1 MKLLEKYSIQKTDDI
16 DREKFNLIWDMFYH
30 DGYEKYRRISPDEYW
45 EEFCNTRP
53 YIETSTNKS
62 CFSTYNDDQTS
73 NKPISSE
80 LLEIF
85 LLRYSI
91 QVDRINMQERFS
103 IKGELFYFHP
113 NFFIVRER
121 MESSQLFTLLG
132 IENKEKFTKHILG
145 YCPNGEFP
153 RCANYEELKKLFLA
167 MLDYVI
173 DYGNKEETLI
183 SKKVKSDEKETI
195 SHLFPVGTIVQLSE
209 IGLSHY
215 KSQLNEVENKGS
227 VMEIKKDSSFVYQ
240 IRWEGGHENN
250 YEKEDVELYVEK
262 EYTKAD
268 LIVENLISGVTYVAT
283 SSDLAYCYIFKKDS
297 PQFLRLHSRQ
307 ISNTS
312 FNTKVYNYR
321 KATPLETNWLE
332 FCKIK
337 QTYIDIEGLFE
348 EACKKYPVGTKF
360 KVAHNPDFITTV
372 ESHEKG
378 KEWCVINDS
387 LDDLHI
393 NLKTNDGVDSDE
405 ASVYTYLHDWAKVVN
420 PELYPILKKVETS
433 MFKKDSHIVY
443 LGDSSDSFIE
453 NYCFKQRE
461 NYDYL
466 RPYLDCKG
474 NVDNGWGK
482 MRYRRTNWRYATQD
496 EIFAYEQLGE
506 PYDVTTLLQT
516 SDKKVKVD
524 PNVFPKSS
532 YVVLLNTCDGD
543 PRVWGNS
550 IPINYIYQLSK
561 DSNSRCFYMAKD
573 ARGDIDNGWGVD
585 EKRTFDSKLELRAA
599 TLAEIELYQLHDK
612 PISIFD
618 ISKPLSEE
626 EDVQMGY
633 YPLRQ
638 CFGKVSSQD
647 RYANGCLNFY
657 NNFFGSSSEGK
668 YELKKNWVIAKQKK
682 KNIVILEPGYYET
695 NYGHFLLRENGVT
708 DFVNGDRKSIF
719 DLSFVTYCRK
729 VKTLGIFDRSYLMSP
744 KYSFLP
750 TPTVM
755 EVVPKENYFPEV
767 REIKL

>member
-1 MKLLEKYSIQKTDDI
+1 MKLLEKYSIQKTDDDDI

-30 DGYEKYRRISPDEYW
+30 DGYEKYRTISPDEYW

-62 CFSTYNDDQTS
+62 YFSTYGDDQTLH
-73 NKPISSE
+73 KPISSE

-91 QVDRINMQERFS
+91 QVDGINMQERFS
-103 IKGELFYFHP
+103 IKGELFHFHP
-113 NFFIVRER
+113 NFFIVAER
-121 MESSQLFTLLG
+121 MDNSQLFTLLG

-153 RCANYEELKKLFLA
+153 QCANYEELEKLFLA

-173 DYGNKEETLI
+173 EPFDYGNEEDAVPDKEETLI

-195 SHLFPVGTIVQLSE
+195 SHPFPVGTIVQLSE
-209 IGLSHY
+209 IGLSDY
-215 KSQLNEVENKGS
+215 KSQLDGVENKGS
-227 VMEIKKDSSFVYQ
+227 VMEIRKDSSYIYQ

-262 EYTKAD
+262 EYTKED
-268 LIVENLISGVTYVAT
+268 LTVENLISGVTYVAT
-283 SSDLAYCYIFKKDS
+283 KPELNYCYIFKKDS

-312 FNTKVYNYR
+312 FNTDVYNYR

-360 KVAHNPDFITTV
+360 KVAHNPDFISTV

-393 NLKTNDGVDSDE
+393 NLNTNDGKDSDE
-405 ASVYTYLHDWAKVVN
+405 ASVYTYLHGWAKVVN
-420 PELYPILKKVETS
+420 PEVIVPDTQEETS
-433 MFKKDSHIVY
+433 MFKKDSYIICLV
-443 LGDSSDSFIE
+443 GNSGSFLK
-453 NYCFKQRE
+453 NHCFKQRE

-466 RPYLDCKG
+466 HPYLDCKG
-474 NVDNGWGK
+474 DVDNGWG
-482 MRYRRTNWRYATQD
+482 MIDCHTTNWRYATQD
-496 EIFAYEQLGE
+496 EIFAYEQLGK

-516 SDKKVKVD
+516 SDEKVKVD
-524 PNVFPKSS
+524 PNVFPKGS
-532 YVVLLNTCDGD
+532 YVVLLSTCSGD
-543 PRVWGNS
+543 PRGWRNS
-550 IPINYIYQLSK
+550 IPVNYIYQLSK
-561 DSNSRCFYMAKD
+561 DSNSRCFYMVKD
-573 ARGDIDNGWGVD
+573 AIGNIDNGWDVD
-585 EKRTFDSKLELRAA
+585 EKRTFDSKLKLRAA
-599 TLAEIELYQLHDK
+599 TTEEIALYQKHDK

-618 ISKPLSEE
+618 LS
-626 EDVQMGY
+626 D
-633 YPLRQ
+633 
-638 CFGKVSSQD
+638 
-647 RYANGCLNFY
+647 
-657 NNFFGSSSEGK
+657 
-668 YELKKNWVIAKQKK
+668 
-682 KNIVILEPGYYET
+682 
-695 NYGHFLLRENGVT
+695 
-708 DFVNGDRKSIF
+708 
-719 DLSFVTYCRK
+719 VTYCRK
-729 VKTLGIFDRSYLMSP
+729 VETLGIFDRSYLMSP

-755 EVVPKENYFPEV
+755 EVVPKENYFPEI